1 MTIFAQALRTFGCEE
16 MAPMD
21 YAFFSL
27 AMVVGT
33 GVLMWAGLALVF
45 HTIDRIENAL
55 RRFRTWRRRQRAL
68 RQPREEG
75 R

>member
-1 MTIFAQALRTFGCEE
+1 MTIFAQALHTFGCEE
-16 MAPMD
+16 MTPMPH
-21 YAFFSL
+21 AFFGL

-45 HTIDRIENAL
+45 HTLDRIENAL
-55 RRFRTWRRRQRAL
+55 WRFRAWRRRQRAL

-75 R
+75 Q